1 MSTADDDVIKPPL
14 PARQRPLSPTA
25 HAPGFLGRVG
35 RSVLDVLQILG
46 EGVFIFFGTLRRLRI
61 TGRTWTRIM
70 AQLVR
75 IGTDTLPLAF
85 LVSLFVCMVL
95 VVQAADQLQQYT
107 QEILGSIVGLAMTK
121 ELGPVIM
128 GFLIAGR
135 VGSSVAAE
143 IGSMNVNDE
152 INALKTMDIDPI
164 LFLSVPRF
172 SAMILAL
179 PMLVL
184 YADVIGIAGGAIVV
198 AADPAV
204 KISVHQYL
212 DNLTQWIN
220 FKDVVVGL
228 IKGFVFAVIVA
239 VIACTFGFRTKGGSE
254 GVAVSTTAAVVWSFV
269 LIIVFDYI
277 IVRLAILF

>member
-1 MSTADDDVIKPPL
+1 MATVSNTME
-14 PARQRPLSPTA
+14 RP
-25 HAPGFLGRVG
+25 APGERSRSGVIAGIG
-35 RSVLDVLQILG
+35 RSVLNVLQIMG
-46 EGVFIFFGTLRRLRI
+46 EAAYMFFGTLRRLRV

-70 AQLVR
+70 VQMVR

-85 LVSLFVCMVL
+85 LVSLFVGMVL

-128 GFLIAGR
+128 AFLIAGR
-135 VGSSVAAE
+135 AGSAIAAE
-143 IGSMNVNDE
+143 IGSMSVNDE

-164 LFLSVPRF
+164 LFLSVPRLI
-172 SAMILAL
+172 AMTLSL
-179 PMLVL
+179 PMLIL
-184 YADVIGIAGGAIVV
+184 YADVVGIAGGAVVV
-198 AADPAV
+198 AFDPTV

-220 FKDVVVGL
+220 LTDVVVGL
-228 IKGFVFAVIVA
+228 IKGFVFGVIVS

-269 LIIVFDYI
+269 LIIVFDFF
-277 IVRLAILF
+277 IVRIAILF

>member
-1 MSTADDDVIKPPL
+1 MQG
-14 PARQRPLSPTA
+14 PAPRTRRR
-25 HAPGFLGRVG
+25 GFLAGVG
-35 RSVLDVLQILG
+35 SSVLDVLQIMG
-46 EGVFIFFGTLRRLRI
+46 EASFVFFGTLRRLRL
-61 TGRTWTRIM
+61 TGRTWNRIM
-70 AQLVR
+70 IQMVR

-85 LVSLFVCMVL
+85 LVSLFVGMVL

-128 GFLIAGR
+128 AFLIAGR
-135 VGSSVAAE
+135 AGSAIAAE
-143 IGSMNVNDE
+143 IGSMTVNDE

-164 LFLSVPRF
+164 LFLSVPRLI
-172 SAMILAL
+172 AMTLAL
-179 PMLVL
+179 PMLIL
-184 YADVIGIAGGAIVV
+184 YADVIGIAGGAVV
-198 AADPAV
+198 VSFDPAV

-220 FKDVVVGL
+220 FKDVEVGL
-228 IKGFVFAVIVA
+228 IKGFVFGMIVST
-239 VIACTFGFRTKGGSE
+239 IACTFGFRTKGGSE

-269 LIIVFDYI
+269 LIIIFDYF

>member
-1 MSTADDDVIKPPL
+1 ML
-14 PARQRPLSPTA
+14 E
-25 HAPGFLGRVG
+25 
-35 RSVLDVLQILG
+35 VLQILG
-46 EGVFIFFGTLRRLRI
+46 EGAFVFFGTLRRLRV

-85 LVSLFVCMVL
+85 LVSLFVGMVL

-152 INALKTMDIDPI
+152 INALKTMDIDPL

-172 SAMILAL
+172 IAMILAL

>member
-1 MSTADDDVIKPPL
+1 MTSASDTIESPRPPERRATGIL
-14 PARQRPLSPTA
+14 AS
-25 HAPGFLGRVG
+25 VG
-35 RSVLDVLQILG
+35 HSLLDILQVMG
-46 EGVFIFFGTLRRLRI
+46 EGAFVFFGTLRRIRLTRRSWARI
-61 TGRTWTRIM
+61 I

-85 LVSLFVCMVL
+85 LVSLFVGMVL
-95 VVQAADQLQQYT
+95 VVQAADQLERFT

-135 VGSSVAAE
+135 AGSAIAAE
-143 IGSMNVNDE
+143 LGSMTVYDE

-164 LFLSVPRF
+164 QFLVVPRF
-172 SAMILAL
+172 IAMTLAL

-198 AADPAV
+198 AFDPAV
-204 KISVHQYL
+204 KISVQQYL
-212 DNLTQWIN
+212 DNLTEWIN
-220 FKDVVVGL
+220 LKDVVVGL
-228 IKGFVFAVIVA
+228 IKGFTFGMIVSI
-239 VIACTFGFRTKGGSE
+239 IACTFGLRTKGGAE
-254 GVAVSTTAAVVWSFV
+254 GVAASTTAAVVWSFV

-277 IVRLAILF
+277 IVRLALIY

>member
-1 MSTADDDVIKPPL
+1 MSANDDVITQPL
-14 PARQRPLSPTA
+14 PTRQAPLPPAA
-25 HAPGFLGRVG
+25 HDPGFLGRLG
-35 RSVLDVLQILG
+35 HSLLDVFQILG
-46 EGVFIFFGTLRRLRI
+46 EGVFIFFATLRRLRI
-61 TGRTWTRIM
+61 TGRTWSRTM
-70 AQLVR
+70 TQLVR
-75 IGTDTLPLAF
+75 IGTDTVPLAF
-85 LVSLFVCMVL
+85 LVSLFVGMVL

-152 INALKTMDIDPI
+152 INALRTMDIDPI

-172 SAMILAL
+172 IAMVLAL

-198 AADPAV
+198 AADPAM

-220 FKDVVVGL
+220 FKDIVVGL
-228 IKGFVFAVIVA
+228 IKAFAFAVIVS
-239 VIACTFGFRTKGGSE
+239 VIGCTFGFRTKGGSE

-269 LIIVFDYI
+269 LIIIFDYI
-277 IVRLAILF
+277 IVRMAILF

>member
-1 MSTADDDVIKPPL
+1 MATASNSIEQPL
-14 PARQRPLSPTA
+14 RRRQRSP
-25 HAPGFLGRVG
+25 GIFGRIG
-35 RSVLDVLQILG
+35 RPVLDILQIMG
-46 EGVFIFFGTLRRLRI
+46 ETAFVFFGTLRRVRV

-85 LVSLFVCMVL
+85 LVSLFVGMVL

-128 GFLIAGR
+128 AFLIAGR
-135 VGSSVAAE
+135 AGSAIAAE
-143 IGSMNVNDE
+143 LGSMTVYDE
-152 INALKTMDIDPI
+152 INALRTMDIDPI
-164 LFLSVPRF
+164 EYLAVPRF
-172 SAMILAL
+172 LAMTLAL

-184 YADVIGIAGGAIVV
+184 YADIIGIAGGALVV
-198 AADPAV
+198 SFDPAV
-204 KISVHQYL
+204 KISVHQYF

-228 IKGFVFAVIVA
+228 IKGLVFGIVVSVIS
-239 VIACTFGFRTKGGSE
+239 CTFGFRTRGGAA
-254 GVAVSTTAAVVWSFV
+254 GVAASTTAAVVWSFV
-269 LIIVFDYI
+269 LIIVFDYFV
-277 IVRLAILF
+277 VRLALLF

>member
-1 MSTADDDVIKPPL
+1 MATADHTRRRSL
-14 PARQRPLSPTA
+14 PAP
-25 HAPGFLGRVG
+25 APGFLGG
-35 RSVLDVLQILG
+35 LGGAVLDVLQVLG
-46 EGVFIFFGTLRRLRI
+46 EGVFLLLATLRHLRLTR
-61 TGRTWTRIM
+61 RTWSRIM
-70 AQLVR
+70 VQMVR

-85 LVSLFVCMVL
+85 LVSLFVGMVL

-135 VGSSVAAE
+135 VGSAVAAE
-143 IGSMNVNDE
+143 IGSMSVNDE
-152 INALKTMDIDPI
+152 INALRTMDIDPI
-164 LFLSVPRF
+164 TFLAVPRLI
-172 SAMILAL
+172 AMTLSL

-228 IKGFVFAVIVA
+228 LKGFAFAVIVA

-277 IVRLAILF
+277 IVRLAILV

>member
-1 MSTADDDVIKPPL
+1 MATAHDTIKRPL
-14 PARQRPLSPTA
+14 PATA
-25 HAPGFLGRVG
+25 PVPGFLGRVG
-35 RSVLDVLQILG
+35 RAVLDVLQILG
-46 EGVFIFFGTLRRLRI
+46 EATFLFFATVRRLRV

-70 AQLVR
+70 AQTVR

-85 LVSLFVCMVL
+85 LVSLFVGMVL

-135 VGSSVAAE
+135 AGSAVAAE
-143 IGSMNVNDE
+143 IGSMNANDE
-152 INALKTMDIDPI
+152 INALRTMDIDPI
-164 LFLSVPRF
+164 LFLSVPRLI
-172 SAMILAL
+172 AMTLAL

-220 FKDVVVGL
+220 FKDIVVGL

-239 VIACTFGFRTKGGSE
+239 VIGCTFGFRTKGGSE

-269 LIIVFDYI
+269 LIIVFDYV